1 MTSITPLIGNENAQY
16 SFLRRFG
23 DLCADPLFHVRKV
36 RALNLFFTHYNAM
49 GRILFC
55 CIGEYFQN

>member
-36 RALNLFFTHYNAM
+36 RTKKNLFF
-49 GRILFC
+49 
-55 CIGEYFQN
+55 YFSNMYLL